1 MDDRTLTDQ
10 LNDDDDAIAALIG
23 APRSSVAK
31 LEEGLAQLADAKSDD
46 AGSQFA
52 LSSLVALLPTL
63 RRLGFIPNDPAE
75 LDQLLLIGARWALGL
90 RSDDAWQPQTLDE
103 LFLGPESP
111 ASAPQGGDDAA
122 A

>member
-10 LNDDDDAIAALIG
+10 LNDDDDAIAALVG
-23 APRSSVAK
+23 PPRSSVAK

-52 LSSLVALLPTL
+52 LSSLVAILPTL

-75 LDQLLLIGARWALGL
+75 LDHLLLVGARWALGL
-90 RSDDAWQPQTLDE
+90 RSDDAWQPQNLDE
-103 LFLGPESP
+103 LFLGP
-111 ASAPQGGDDAA
+111 GGDDAPA
-122 A
+122 